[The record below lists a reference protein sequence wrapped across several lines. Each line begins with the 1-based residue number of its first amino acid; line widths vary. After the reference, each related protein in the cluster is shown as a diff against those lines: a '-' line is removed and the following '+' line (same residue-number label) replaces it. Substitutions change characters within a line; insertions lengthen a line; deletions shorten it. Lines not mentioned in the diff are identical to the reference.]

1 MCERAASDF
10 HQEKKS
16 NFRVLEVA
24 VLGRAR
30 HHRGVVVRPLSFR
43 SRLQARPKS
52 SRFIFLFV
60 VLVHARLLQYPSQ
73 WAGVGMQIPARACIL
88 LLEMTGAWRL
98 NGS

>member
-30 HHRGVVVRPLSFR
+30 HHKGVVVRALSFR
-43 SRLQARPKS
+43 SRLKARPKS
-52 SRFIFLFV
+52 SGFIFPFV
-60 VLVHARLLQYPSQ
+60 VLVHARLLQ
-73 WAGVGMQIPARACIL
+73 
-88 LLEMTGAWRL
+88 
-98 NGS
+98 